1 MSDDFNELCAICH
14 ENMNIIDN
22 NDVMYELPE
31 CKHYFHTNCILTW
44 FRCGHNT
51 CPLCNNEGINNNN
64 SMSINLISNTL
75 DNYSWQ
81 YKRKLLNDNYIE
93 MRRFS
98 RKKNAPKILKK
109 KVEKLK
115 KTEEQYKVLTK
126 KVNSFINSKPE
137 NMKVKNII
145 SKARIY
151 RNKKWQLRRKIC
163 KMKTYIGLSNPVIN
177 IIIPKKVEV

>member
-81 YKRKLLNDNYIE
+81 YKRKLLNDNFLK
-93 MRRFS
+93 MRRYS
-98 RKKNAPKILKK
+98 KKKDAPNELKK
-109 KVEKLK
+109 KIKKLEKAEDK
-115 KTEEQYKVLTK
+115 YKM
-126 KVNSFINSKPE
+126 FIKEMNDFMKSTPE
-137 NMKVKNII
+137 NMKVKNIM
-145 SKARIY
+145 SKIRIY

>member
-1 MSDDFNELCAICH
+1 MSNDFNELCAICH

-31 CKHYFHTNCILTW
+31 CKHYFHTICILTW

-51 CPLCNNEGINNNN
+51 CPLCNNEGVNDNN
-64 SMSINLISNTL
+64 SMSLNLINNTL

-93 MRRFS
+93 MRRLS
-98 RKKNAPKILKK
+98 RKKEAPKILKK
-109 KVEKLK
+109 KIEKLK
-115 KTEEQYKVLTK
+115 KTEKQLKVLTK
-126 KVNSFINSKPE
+126 EVVSFFNSKPE
-137 NMKVKNII
+137 NTTVKNIM
-145 SKARIY
+145 SKVRIY
-151 RNKKWQLRRKIC
+151 RGKKSQLRSKIC

-177 IIIPKKVEV
+177 IIIPQKINV